1 MRRDVAESLFGPLEG
16 LDLDHLLMQAGEAI
30 VYVDANWVVRYCNPI
45 YLANLGLARADVVGR
60 TPFEYFP
67 NFKRS
72 IFYES
77 IERCRRERKPTARIG
92 YSTVLDR
99 WLMVRVFPSGEGMLM
114 LANDASES
122 VVRQYQLAQQV
133 LKDPLTGLPNKLGLV
148 NDLEGLFERN
158 DAFSLLV
165 IGLDRFR
172 SVNDALGYAGGD
184 MALLEVASR
193 LQTATVPGEQLY
205 RLNGDEFCILQK
217 QERELIEFRA
227 QVLIDVA
234 SQPLILHGHRF
245 VLGAT
250 AGTAVRDFEC
260 RDPEQMLKRAAL
272 ALHHAKKTQRGG
284 LVTYDPGLERSSQLR
299 TMLEAELRAAIE
311 TQQLMLMLQPKG
323 SLADG
328 SLVGAEAL
336 IRWAHPK
343 RGMVSPAEFLPL
355 AHDAGLMASIDQLVL
370 KHALHHISTL
380 YARGIHV
387 PVSINLS
394 VQSLGDVC
402 MVDRVREAL
411 RAASVPPNL
420 LEVEIPEG
428 ALMENVETSAKVL
441 AELNHMGVRISID
454 DFGTGYSSFA
464 YLARFPVHT
473 LKVDRSFVIDLASN
487 DTSQKIVKSLVRL
500 AHSLQLSVIAE
511 GVEDAAATELLKR
524 MRCDM
529 VQGYAFGKP
538 MPFDKFVEFA
548 HSHDAVKDS
557 VRWYTV

>member
-1 MRRDVAESLFGPLEG
+1 V
-16 LDLDHLLMQAGEAI
+16 DLDYLLTQAGEAI
-30 VYVDANWVVRYCNPI
+30 VYVDANWTVRFCNSV
-45 YLANLGLARADVVGR
+45 YLSNLGLSRKEVLGK

-99 WLMVRVFPSGEGMLM
+99 WLMVRVFPTGEGMMM

-133 LKDPLTGLPNKLGLV
+133 IKDPLTGVPNKLGLI
-148 NDLEGLFERN
+148 NDLESLFERN

-172 SVNDALGYAGGD
+172 SINDALGYAGGD
-184 MALLEVASR
+184 MALLELASH

-205 RLNGDEFCILQK
+205 RLNGDEFCVLEK
-217 QERELIEFRA
+217 QGPEFIASRA
-227 QVLIDVA
+227 AALIDVA
-234 SQPLILHGHRF
+234 KQPLMLHGHRF
-245 VLGAT
+245 VLGAS
-250 AGTAVRDFEC
+250 AGCVVRDTEC

-272 ALHHAKKTQRGG
+272 ALRHAKKTNRGS
-284 LVTYDPGLERSSQLR
+284 LVLYEPGLERSSQLR
-299 TMLEAELRAAIE
+299 TELEAELRAAIE
-311 TQQLMLMLQPKG
+311 SKQLLLMLQPKG
-323 SLADG
+323 SLAEG
-328 SLVGAEAL
+328 ALVGAEAL

-343 RGMVSPAEFLPL
+343 RGIVSPAEFLPL
-355 AHDAGLMASIDQLVL
+355 ADDAGLMSTIDQMVL
-370 KHALHHISTL
+370 KQALQQISTL
-380 YARGIHV
+380 YAMGIHV

-394 VQSLGDVC
+394 VQSLSDVC

-411 RAASVPPNL
+411 RAANVPPNL

-428 ALMENVETSAKVL
+428 ALMRDVDTSTKVL
-441 AELNHMGVRISID
+441 AELNQMGVRISID

-473 LKVDRSFVIDLASN
+473 LKVDRSFVKDIATN
-487 DTSQKIVKSLVRL
+487 DTSHKIVKSLVRL

-511 GVEDAAATELLKR
+511 GVEETADLEILKR
-524 MRCDM
+524 IRCDM
-529 VQGYAFGKP
+529 VQGYAFGRP
-538 MPFDKFVEFA
+538 MTFDKFIEFA
-548 HSHDAVKDS
+548 HSHNAVKDS
-557 VRWYTV
+557 MRWYTV

>member
-1 MRRDVAESLFGPLEG
+1 MRRDVVESLFGPLEG
-16 LDLDHLLMQAGEAI
+16 LDLDHLLMQVGEAI
-30 VYVDANWVVRYCNPI
+30 VYVDSNWVVRYCNPV
-45 YLANLGLARADVVGR
+45 YLSNLGLSRAEVLDK

-72 IFYES
+72 IFYET
-77 IERCRRERKPTARIG
+77 IERCRRERKPTAKIG

-99 WLMVRVFPSGEGMLM
+99 WLMVRVFPTGEGMMM

-133 LKDPLTGLPNKLGLV
+133 LKDPLTGVPNKLGLV

-172 SVNDALGYAGGD
+172 GINDALGYAGGD

-193 LQTATVPGEQLY
+193 LQTATMPGEQLY
-205 RLNGDEFCILQK
+205 RLNGDEFCVLQK
-217 QERELIEFRA
+217 QEPELIQFRA
-227 QVLIDVA
+227 EVLIEVTR
-234 SQPLILHGHRF
+234 QPLVLHGHRF

-250 AGTAVRDFEC
+250 AGTVVRDFEC

-272 ALHHAKKTQRGG
+272 ALRHAKKTQRGG
-284 LVTYDPGLERSSQLR
+284 LVMYEPGLERSSQLR
-299 TMLEAELRAAIE
+299 TELEAELRAAIE
-311 TQQLMLMLQPKG
+311 SQQLMLMLQPKAL
-323 SLADG
+323 LADG
-328 SLVGAEAL
+328 TLVGAEAL

-343 RGMVSPAEFLPL
+343 RGMVAPAEFLPL
-355 AHDAGLMASIDQLVL
+355 AHDAGLMATIDQVVL
-370 KHALHHISTL
+370 KQALHHISTL
-380 YARGIHV
+380 YSLGIHV

-394 VQSLGDVC
+394 VQSLSDVC

-411 RAASVPPNL
+411 RAANVPPNL

-428 ALMENVETSAKVL
+428 ALMDNVETSVKVL
-441 AELNHMGVRISID
+441 ADLNQMGVRISID

-473 LKVDRSFVIDLASN
+473 LKVDRSFVKEIASN
-487 DTSQKIVKSLVRL
+487 DTSHKIVKSLVRL

-511 GVEDAAATELLKR
+511 GVEDPADMEILKR
-524 MRCDM
+524 IRCDM
-529 VQGYAFGKP
+529 VQGYAFGRP

-548 HSHDAVKDS
+548 HSHNAVKDS
-557 VRWYTV
+557 MRWYTV

>member
-1 MRRDVAESLFGPLEG
+1 MRREDIESLFGPLEG
-16 LDLDHLLMQAGEAI
+16 LDLDHLLRQAGEAI
-30 VYVDANWVVRYCNPI
+30 VYVDDDWTVRYCNSI
-45 YLANLGLARADVVGR
+45 YLSNLGLSRGEVIGK

-77 IERCRRERKPTARIG
+77 LERCRREHKPVAKIG

-99 WLMVRVFPSGEGMLM
+99 WLMARVFPMNGGMLL

-133 LKDPLTGLPNKLGLV
+133 VKDPLTGIPNKLGLV
-148 NDLEGLFERN
+148 NDLEALFEQN
-158 DAFSLLV
+158 NAFSLLV

-172 SVNDALGYAGGD
+172 SINDALGYAGGD

-205 RLNGDEFCILQK
+205 RLNGDEFCVLHK
-217 QERELIEFRA
+217 QGVEGLHERAAALIEIA
-227 QVLIDVA
+227 K
-234 SQPLILHGHRF
+234 QPLMLHGHRF
-245 VLGAT
+245 VLGAS
-250 AGTAVRDFEC
+250 AGCVVRDLEC

-272 ALHHAKKTQRGG
+272 ALRHAKKTQRGG
-284 LVTYDPGLERSSQLR
+284 LVAYEPGLERSSQLR
-299 TMLEAELRAAIE
+299 TELEAELRAAIE
-311 TQQLMLMLQPKG
+311 QQQLMLMLQPKG
-323 SLADG
+323 SLAEG
-328 SLVGAEAL
+328 TLAGAEAL

-343 RGMVSPAEFLPL
+343 RGIVSPAEFLPL
-355 AHDAGLMASIDQLVL
+355 AEDAGLMATIDQFVL
-370 KHALHHISTL
+370 KQALGHIATL
-380 YARGIHV
+380 YAMGIQV

-411 RAASVPPNL
+411 RAANVPPNL
-420 LEVEIPEG
+420 LEIEIPEG
-428 ALMENVETSAKVL
+428 ALMQDVDTSAKVL
-441 AELNHMGVRISID
+441 ADLHRMGVRLSID

-473 LKVDRSFVIDLASN
+473 LKVDRSFVKELSTN
-487 DTSQKIVKSLVRL
+487 DTSHKIVKSLVRL

-511 GVEDAAATELLKR
+511 GVEDSADMELLKR
-524 MRCDM
+524 IRCDM
-529 VQGYAFGKP
+529 VQGFAYARP

-548 HSHDAVKDS
+548 RQHHPDS
-557 VRWYTV
+557 EPMRWFTV